1 MQTKFD
7 ENAYSALLER
17 IYSITPSV
25 QAVGFSDGAYK
36 PGLEGMQAFGERL
49 GRPWEKYRCI
59 HVAGTNG
66 KGSVASMLAA
76 AIAGGSAPAPVAAIA
91 GGSAPAPVAAI
102 AGGSAPAPIAAA
114 IAGGSAP
121 APVAAAQGAALRSA
135 TATHGPAQKSSAEG
149 TPLRHPAPTKVGL
162 YTSPHLVDFRERMKV
177 VTAGGWTMPSKE
189 EVWEF
194 FQTYLCDSAGELD
207 THSLSFFE
215 MTTGLAFWWFAR
227 QGVDW
232 AVIEAGLGGRLD
244 STNII
249 SPELSVV
256 TSIGLDHCALLGS
269 TREAIAYEKAGIF
282 KPGVPALVASED
294 AETAPVFREAAARV
308 DAPLFFADSIIPLI
322 PEEGTSAASRH
333 PAPELPTATEA
344 EILSRMDLRGPCQ
357 ERNLHTV
364 LVALDILGRLEEISG
379 KSGEFSETSGG
390 GWHENGQNQGRSSAE
405 TGDLARKGPKSWK
418 VPLGNVG
425 PGTKTAEIMEGP
437 VISGGTFHENGPERG
452 RSGQKSEDLPRKEA
466 KTWKVGVVLKGP
478 STLKAIER
486 TAELT
491 GLRGRWERLCD
502 KPEVVCDIAHNPPAL
517 EVNFARLRELQRG
530 NAAESAGSGQRAESA
545 GSGQSQGRPLIIVYG
560 IMADKD
566 LAGIAPLM
574 PEGARFILAA
584 PAIPRALPAED
595 LRAQLVELRPDLTLE
610 TAPSIAAAV
619 ERALEIAE
627 SLAGSAAEAGSEAG
641 SVAAAGS
648 AAAAGRSASE
658 PFIYIGGSTFVVTEA
673 IEYFNARKK

>member
-25 QAVGFSDGAYK
+25 QNVGFSGDAYK
-36 PGLEGMQAFGERL
+36 PGLAGMQAFGERL

-76 AIAGGSAPAPVAAIA
+76 AIAGGSAPAPVAA
-91 GGSAPAPVAAI
+91 
-102 AGGSAPAPIAAA
+102 
-114 IAGGSAP
+114 
-121 APVAAAQGAALRSA
+121 AQGAALRSA
-135 TATHGPAQKSSAEG
+135 TATHGPAQKTSAEG
-149 TPLRHPAPTKVGL
+149 TPLRRPAPTKVGL

-269 TREAIAYEKAGIF
+269 TRGAIAYEKAGIF

-294 AETAPVFREAAARV
+294 AETAPVFREAAVRV
-308 DAPLFFADSIIPLI
+308 DAPLYFADSIIPFI

-357 ERNLHTV
+357 EQNLHTV

-379 KSGEFSETSGG
+379 KTGEFSGTSGG
-390 GWHENGQNQGRSSAE
+390 TWHENGQNQGRSPAE

-437 VISGGTFHENGPERG
+437 VFSGGTFHENGPERG
-452 RSGQKSEDLPRKEA
+452 RSGQKCEDLPQKEA

-486 TAELT
+486 TTELT

-545 GSGQSQGRPLIIVYG
+545 GSGQRAESAGSWQSQGRPLIIVYG

-574 PEGARFILAA
+574 PEGARYILTA
-584 PAIPRALPAED
+584 PAIPRALPAEE
-595 LRAQLVELRPDLTLE
+595 LKVRLSGLRPDLTLE

-619 ERALEIAE
+619 ERALEIAG
-627 SLAGSAAEAGSEAG
+627 SLAGSAAEAGSE
-641 SVAAAGS
+641 AGS